1 MGKVLDRFASSIGEL
16 THAEKHVLFYV
27 EEHLDTAKNQS
38 LTAMAESNSVSTT
51 TIVRMCR
58 KLGLEGFSEFKF
70 VLKSIDENV
79 GPAENMLDR
88 YSQDMGRTLSS
99 LRVEELEKIS
109 GQIERAGRVM
119 IVSVGLTKMVGEYFS
134 KLLMQVNKPT
144 SYVYESHIIDLL
156 PNMVQPNDLIVFI
169 SSSGETKTIVGAAE
183 KIRYKNADS
192 LAITNSADST
202 LAKIT
207 RNSISADVQ
216 KVQFAG
222 YDLTPRSTMVVLI
235 DLIFEF
241 YLKTV
246 MK

>member
-1 MGKVLDRFASSIGEL
+1 MGKVLDRFSSSIGEL
-16 THAEKHVLFYV
+16 TYAEKHVLYYV
-27 EEHLDTAKNQS
+27 EENLETAKNQS

-51 TIVRMCR
+51 TIIRMCH
-58 KLGLEGFSEFKF
+58 KLGLGGFSEFKF
-70 VLKSIDENV
+70 NLKSIDENV
-79 GPAENMLDR
+79 GPSENMLDR
-88 YSQDMGRTLSS
+88 YRQDTNRTLES

-109 GQIERAGRVM
+109 EQLLKANRVM
-119 IVSVGLTKMVGEYFS
+119 IVAVGLTKMAGEYFS
-134 KLLMQVNKPT
+134 KLFMQVNKPT

-156 PNMVQPNDLIVFI
+156 PNMVQQDDLIVFI

-207 RNSISADVQ
+207 RNAISADVQ

-222 YDLTPRSTMVVLI
+222 YDLTPRSTMVILI

-241 YLKTV
+241 YLKKV